1 MRHRIQNK
9 MNITLTALITTLTVF
24 LSAPFARA
32 LDTSKNS
39 EVLAAALI
47 QRGGVHRGL
56 CVVLGIDQD
65 FPLQL
70 AQLSELLV
78 HARDPRGD
86 AVYGLRK
93 TADAAGLGIN
103 RLTAEQGNFERLPY
117 AENTV
122 DLLITANA
130 DDSTLNK
137 LSPEE
142 ILRVLRPEGIA
153 IIGDRIPEGQS
164 ATKSEQMQAW
174 LRRAGTVEAQLI
186 PGWTGSWV
194 QLRKPPLKGADDW
207 SHWEKGPDNNPVSN
221 DQIIKAPYMTQFLA
235 NPLYIG
241 MPSITTAAGG
251 RTFLAVGH
259 IAHHEREWEGLQ
271 KIIARNGYNGTILWE
286 RDLPKN
292 YLVHRSAFIATKDTF
307 HMIDGNRCLL
317 LDAQTGIE
325 KGEIRIPGLTG
336 EWKWMAMRDGVLYAM
351 AGKRER
357 GTEITKG
364 DRTFGGWSWADLSKG
379 YYGNQIPFGF
389 GDSLSAFDIESKQR
403 LWIHREEKPIDS
415 RGMALQGNKVFLYCP
430 DAHLRCLD
438 SRSGATVWTNAD
450 QAVLGLIEKPGRRL
464 ISTPGFRTACL
475 AVATPD
481 ALIIQG
487 QTRMNV
493 IGVSTLDGHLL
504 WSKNKITNNPNA
516 IYVDDK
522 VVLGVGERGSHLV
535 VDPVTGNVEEDLKF
549 FKAACTRLTASPDS
563 FFCRGEGT
571 LRFDRSDKKTL
582 IDGSVRPGCNDGALP
597 ANGMLYLGP
606 WQCDCNLSII
616 GNVGK
621 CSAGDFRFDHLATEA
636 DNLQVQQS
644 NFQPIASLPISD
656 LDWPT
661 YRANNHRSTSSNAK
675 LAIPAVLQWQ
685 FSPDLPTTP
694 TAATAVAGM
703 LFSTGNDGKIRAINT
718 SDGSSEWEYL
728 TPAPIKFPPTIWE
741 GCAYVGGGDGYVY
754 CLDATTGRL
763 LWRFRAA
770 PIERHMMVYGNLS
783 STWPVHSGVLVH
795 DGVAYAAAGIIDQD
809 GTYVYALD
817 AKTGKIKWQNN
828 SSGHLNLELR
838 KGVSVQG
845 NLSIQ
850 GNHLLLAG
858 GNQVSPARFDL
869 RTGQCSA
876 RSFDQGKPKA
886 NNGQYVGVLK
896 GDTVIVGGR
905 ILHSAPENVSTKG
918 SFQMYNKKRGLRLNY
933 GAIPPAWD
941 NDTVAFV
948 NYKRGRLTACDTDTI
963 ISRITQETAIDTR
976 RTDRNRLVTLAQL
989 LEVQRG
995 TRWQTEMKQFDE
1007 FEVVSIALCPNA
1019 VVSVAQY
1026 QIRNRAQSQWWI
1038 LAFDRETG
1046 KQILRR
1052 EIRGEPLPGGLLINR
1067 RGQAIVS
1074 MLDGNILCFGP
1085 RG

>member
-1 MRHRIQNK
+1 MKHQTQNK
-9 MNITLTALITTLTVF
+9 MTVTCAALITSLAVF
-24 LSAPFARA
+24 LCTPSANGI
-32 LDTSKNS
+32 DTTKNS
-39 EVLAAALI
+39 DALAVALL
-47 QRGGVHRGL
+47 QKGGVDRGL

-65 FPLQL
+65 FPLKL

-78 HARDPRGD
+78 HARDPRRE
-86 AVYGLRK
+86 AVYELRK
-93 TADAAGLGIN
+93 TADAAGFGIN
-103 RLTAEQGNFERLPY
+103 RLTAEQGNFESLPY
-117 AENTV
+117 ADNTV
-122 DLLITANA
+122 DVLITANA
-130 DDSTLNK
+130 SDSTLNK
-137 LSPEE
+137 LSAEE
-142 ILRVLRPEGIA
+142 VLRVLRPEGIA
-153 IIGDRIPEGQS
+153 LIGNPIQDNQSETDPERLR
-164 ATKSEQMQAW
+164 AWLPKSENIADP
-174 LRRAGTVEAQLI
+174 I
-186 PGWTGSWV
+186 SDWTGSWV
-194 QLRKPPLKGADDW
+194 QIQKPPMKGADDW

-251 RTFLAVGH
+251 RTFLAIGH
-259 IAHHEREWEGLQ
+259 IAHHEREWEGLM
-271 KIIARNGYNGTILWE
+271 KIIARNGYNGTVLWE
-286 RDLPKN
+286 RDLPKG
-292 YLVHRSAFIATKDTF
+292 YLVHRSAFIATKDTY
-307 HMIDGNRCLL
+307 HLIDGNRCLL
-317 LDAQTGIE
+317 LDAQTGAE
-325 KGEIRIPGLTG
+325 KGEIRIPGLMG
-336 EWKWMAMRDGVLYAM
+336 EWKWMAMHNGILYAM
-351 AGKRER
+351 AGKREP
-357 GTEITKG
+357 GTEVTQG
-364 DRTFGGWSWADLSKG
+364 DREYGGWSWADLSKG
-379 YYGNQIPFGF
+379 YYGNRIPFGF
-389 GDSLSAFDIESKQR
+389 GDTLAAYDMESKQR

-415 RGMALQGNKVFLYCP
+415 RGMALQGNKMFLYCP

-438 SRSGATVWTNAD
+438 SRSGATLWTNAD
-450 QAVLGLIEKPGRRL
+450 QAVLGLIEKPGRKL

-475 AVATPD
+475 AVATPE
-481 ALIIQG
+481 ALVIQG

-493 IGVSTLDGHLL
+493 IGVSTQDGHLL

-516 IYVDDK
+516 IFVDDK
-522 VVLGVGERGSHLV
+522 LVLGVGERGSHLV
-535 VDPVTGNVEEDLKF
+535 VDPVTGKVEEDLKF
-549 FKAACTRLTASPDS
+549 FKRACTRLTASPDS

-571 LRFDRSDKKTL
+571 LRFDRSDKKIL

-616 GNVGK
+616 GNVGQ
-621 CSAGDFRFDHLATEA
+621 CSAGDFRFDHLATNAE
-636 DNLQVQQS
+636 NLEVQPLNLES
-644 NFQPIASLPISD
+644 IASLPISD

-661 YRANNHRSTSSNAK
+661 FRANNQRSTSSKAK
-675 LAIPAVLQWQ
+675 LAIPSQLQWK

-694 TAATAVAGM
+694 TAATAVSG
-703 LFSTGNDGKIRAINT
+703 LVYSTGKDGKIRALDT
-718 SDGSSEWEYL
+718 SNGSLKWEYL

-741 GCAYVGGGDGYVY
+741 GRAYVGGGDGYVY
-754 CLDATTGRL
+754 CLNATTGGL

-795 DGVAYAAAGIIDQD
+795 EGVAYAAAGIIDHD

-858 GNQVSPARFDL
+858 GNQVSPARFNIQ
-869 RTGQCSA
+869 TGECSSQ
-876 RSFDQGKPKA
+876 SFDQGQPKA
-886 NNGQYVGVLK
+886 NNGRYVGVLK
-896 GDTVIVGGR
+896 GDTVVVGGR

-918 SFQMYNKKRGLRLNY
+918 SFQMFNKNRNLRLNY

-941 NDTVAFV
+941 DDTVAFV

-963 ISRITQETAIDTR
+963 LSRISQKPAINTR

-995 TRWQTEMKQFDE
+995 TRWQTDQKQFDK
-1007 FEVVSIALCPNA
+1007 FEVVSLALCPNA

-1026 QIRNRAQSQWWI
+1026 QVRNRAQSQWWI
-1038 LAFDRETG
+1038 LAFNRETG
-1046 KQILRR
+1046 KQILRQ

-1067 RGQAIVS
+1067 HGQAIVS

-1085 RG
+1085 Q